1 MTDTPGTSAPGT
13 PFRLLYRSH
22 SRISPA
28 DRDAVLADIFREARS
43 HNEEVGITGALLI
56 TDHWF
61 VQALEGEISEV
72 HALYERISADPRHE
86 SISLIQAD
94 HVPERAFSR
103 WAMAQVSASGQADI
117 PLEAAE
123 GSLHTVDGERL
134 TREQT
139 ALLKVMR
146 DTIGAD
152 VV

>member
-1 MTDTPGTSAPGT
+1 MTDTTGASVPES
-13 PFRLLYRSH
+13 PFRLVYRSH

-28 DRDAVLADIFREARS
+28 DREKVLADIFREARS
-43 HNEEVGITGALLI
+43 NNEVAGITGALLI

-61 VQALEGEISEV
+61 VQALEGGPSEV
-72 HALYERISADPRHE
+72 QSLYERISRDPRHE
-86 SISLIQAD
+86 NVTLIEAD
-94 HVPERAFSR
+94 HVPARVFSR

-123 GSLHTVDGERL
+123 GRLHTVAGERL

-139 ALLKVMR
+139 AVLKVMR

>member
-1 MTDTPGTSAPGT
+1 MTDTTGTSAPGA
-13 PFRLLYRSH
+13 PFRLVYRSH
-22 SRISPA
+22 SRIRQA
-28 DRDAVLADIFREARS
+28 DREAVLADIFREARS

-61 VQALEGEISEV
+61 VQALEGEAPEV
-72 HALYERISADPRHE
+72 QALYERISGDARHE
-86 SISLIQAD
+86 HVSLIEAD
-94 HVPERAFSR
+94 HVPERVFSR
-103 WAMAQVSASGQADI
+103 WAMAQVSASGKADI

-123 GSLHTVDGERL
+123 GRLHTVAGEPL

>member
-1 MTDTPGTSAPGT
+1 MTDTTGASVPES
-13 PFRLLYRSH
+13 PFRLIYRSH
-22 SRISPA
+22 SRVGPA
-28 DRDAVLADIFREARS
+28 DREAALADIFREARS
-43 HNEEVGITGALLI
+43 NNEAAGITGALLI

-61 VQALEGEISEV
+61 VQALEGEASRVQSLFESI
-72 HALYERISADPRHE
+72 RRDGRHE
-86 SISLIQAD
+86 QVTVIESD
-94 HVPERAFSR
+94 HVPARVFSR

-123 GSLHTVDGERL
+123 GHLHTVAGEPL